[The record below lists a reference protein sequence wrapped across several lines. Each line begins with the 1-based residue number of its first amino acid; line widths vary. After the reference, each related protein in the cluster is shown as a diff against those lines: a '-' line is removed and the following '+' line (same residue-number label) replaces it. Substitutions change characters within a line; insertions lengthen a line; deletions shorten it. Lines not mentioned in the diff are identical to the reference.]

1 MPVVPQQLAF
11 LFKNNLP
18 PKEKS
23 DKIFLIME
31 SLLTNFSET
40 HRIISYFI
48 IALAILIEGEVVLIL
63 AGILSHKGY
72 LDIFDVIFF
81 AFAATVI
88 HDLIYWSI
96 GKKFSVS
103 NKKKFLFI
111 NLEKI
116 KWFLEKAKINNGLY
130 IFVSKFTWNLN
141 RIVLITNGYL
151 KTPIKE
157 LLRYSIPASLIWSI
171 VFVSI
176 GYIFA
181 FETDILKKDIKTAAI
196 LLTSFII
203 IIVILENLL
212 RKTIERKTKENS

>member
-1 MPVVPQQLAF
+1 
-11 LFKNNLP
+11 
-18 PKEKS
+18 
-23 DKIFLIME
+23 ME
-31 SLLTNFSET
+31 SLLMNFSET

-81 AFAATVI
+81 AFAASVI

-96 GKKFSVS
+96 GKKLSAS
-103 NKKKFLFI
+103 GKKKFLFI

-116 KWFLEKAKINNGLY
+116 KEFLEKAKINNGLY
-130 IFVSKFTWNLN
+130 VFISKFAWNLN
-141 RIVLITNGYL
+141 RVALITSGYL
-151 KTPIKE
+151 KMPVKE

-181 FETDILKKDIKTAAI
+181 FETDVLKKDIKTAAI
-196 LLTSFII
+196 LLTGFII
-203 IIVILENLL
+203 LIVVLENLF
-212 RKTIERKTKENS
+212 RKIVEKRTKENN